1 MVIVT
6 TCAEPVDVL
15 TRDISFPA
23 RGGGGQ
29 FDSFAQTT
37 DAVEAEVE

>member
-6 TCAEPVDVL
+6 TCAEPVEVL
-15 TRDISFPA
+15 MGDISFPA
-23 RGGGGQ
+23 TGGGGQ

-37 DAVEAEVE
+37 DAVEPEVE